1 MLWELIATIT
11 AGFGAAGIALILR
24 MMFKKLPKWL
34 IPAAA
39 GLGMIGFQVFSE
51 YTWFEHTRSRLP
63 SETKVVAEIP
73 ETAFYKP
80 WSYVKPEVLKFVAV
94 DTANL
99 ETVDQARNIRRANLY
114 FFERRMSAQTLPVW
128 IDCQNQVQSDIADPA
143 KQVWGKTGYTENI
156 VAAVCR

>member
-1 MLWELIATIT
+1 MLWELIATVS
-11 AGFGAAGIALILR
+11 AGFGAAGIALIVR
-24 MMFKKLPKWL
+24 TVFKKLPKWM

-63 SETKVVAEIP
+63 SETAVVAEIP

-80 WSYVKPEVLKFVAV
+80 WSYIRPQVLKFVAV
-94 DTANL
+94 DTANI
-99 ETVDQARNIRRANLY
+99 ETVDKERNIRRANLY

-128 IDCQNQVQSDIADPA
+128 IDCGNGLQTDIADPSA
-143 KQVWGKTGYTENI
+143 QVWGKTEHTANI

>member
-24 MMFKKLPKWL
+24 TVFKKLPKWT

-39 GLGMIGFQVFSE
+39 GLGMLGFQVFSE

-80 WSYVKPEVLKFVAV
+80 WSYVKPQVLKFVAV
-94 DTANL
+94 DTANV
-99 ETVDQARNIRRANLY
+99 ETVDQERNIRRANLY
-114 FFERRMSAQTLPVW
+114 FFERRMSAQAAPVW
-128 IDCQNQVQSDIADPA
+128 IDCHNRLQSDIADPG
-143 KQVWGKTGYTENI
+143 KETWGKTEYTADI
-156 VAAVCR
+156 AAAVCR